1 MEKKVPE
8 IRFKGFDGE
17 WTSATL
23 GDCFIERIERSADG
37 ELLSVTINSGIVLA
51 SETGRTDNSSNDKSN
66 YKVVK
71 KGDLAYNSMRMWQ
84 GACGHS
90 EYDGIVSPAYTVV
103 TPKDGCDVEYF
114 HYSFKN
120 NDTLYRFRVNSQGLT
135 SDTWNLKYPLF
146 SEIDCKYP
154 SDEDEQKK
162 IASLFKTLD
171 RLIRSLELKLE
182 KLKNIKQ
189 SLLNQMFTNG
199 NRGGHEPLIRFKGY
213 NDDWEVTVLGDI
225 SDKYFVS
232 NQNIHH
238 QNLLSLSYGKIKRK
252 DIKSDKGLRPGSYD
266 TYQLVKDGI
275 IVMRFTDLQND
286 KKSLRVGLTK
296 EEGIVSPAYTCISI
310 KDNAIPEF
318 MYFYLHYYDSV
329 LKQFYKMG
337 DGMRQ
342 TLSYKDI
349 EPLQIFLPLKEE
361 QEQITQA
368 FNKVD
373 YIISETDRKLVKIR
387 SFKQSLLQK
396 MFVN

>member
-23 GDCFIERIERSADG
+23 GDCFVERIERSADG

-103 TPKDGCDVEYF
+103 TPKDGCNVEYF

-120 NDTLYRFRVNSQGLT
+120 NDTLYKFRVNSQGLT

-171 RLIRSLELKLE
+171 SLIRSLELKLE

-189 SLLNQMFTNG
+189 SLLNKMFTNG
-199 NRGGHEPLIRFKGY
+199 NRGGYEPLIRFKDYNGDWIMHTAFSIFTTFDERNHPELPVLSASQEYGMVIRDNIGFKVQHNVNNEVGY
-213 NDDWEVTVLGDI
+213 KRVLPGQ
-225 SDKYFVS
+225 FV
-232 NQNIHH
+232 IH
-238 QNLLSLSYGKIKRK
+238 
-252 DIKSDKGLRPGSYD
+252 LRSFQGGFAHSS
-266 TYQLVKDGI
+266 V
-275 IVMRFTDLQND
+275 
-286 KKSLRVGLTK
+286 
-296 EEGIVSPAYTCISI
+296 EGITSPAYTIMTFKEPNKHDDYYWKYIFTSKDFIKRLETVTYGIRDGRSISYEDFTALNFCCPD
-310 KDNAIPEF
+310 KDEQKSIANIF
-318 MYFYLHYYDSV
+318 IHIDKLFRDTQSH
-329 LKQFYKMG
+329 
-337 DGMRQ
+337 
-342 TLSYKDI
+342 LS
-349 EPLQIFLPLKEE
+349 
-361 QEQITQA
+361 
-368 FNKVD
+368 KVR
-373 YIISETDRKLVKIR
+373 TV
-387 SFKQSLLQK
+387 KQSLLQK